1 MAKKALGNSP
11 YDESVFDYG
20 SMTDAHKEAVK
31 KCLELAEKAGVHEQY
46 VEIIKVKFNL
56 STLPTYDMANSET
69 WKSMK
74 ADDNL
79 SCSSGGHTQANGMNY
94 PYISIMA
101 DIRDIDKWLA
111 GEITN
116 LSNMKSSVE
125 ENAK

>member
-31 KCLELAEKAGVHEQY
+31 KCLDLAEKAGVHEQY
-46 VEIIKVKFNL
+46 IEIIKVKFNL

>member
-1 MAKKALGNSP
+1 
-11 YDESVFDYG
+11 
-20 SMTDAHKEAVK
+20 MTDAHKEAVK

-46 VEIIKVKFNL
+46 IEIIKVKFNL